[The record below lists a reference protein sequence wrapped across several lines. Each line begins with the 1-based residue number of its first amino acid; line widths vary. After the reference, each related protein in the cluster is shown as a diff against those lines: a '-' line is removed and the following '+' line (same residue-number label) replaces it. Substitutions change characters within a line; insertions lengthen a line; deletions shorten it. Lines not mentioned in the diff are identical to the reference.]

1 MKIVLDTNVLLVS
14 ISERSSFHEIFHAFL
29 EEDYEI
35 CVTTEIL
42 VEYEEI
48 ISRHMGSVVAANVL
62 SIIENA
68 PNVNFIT
75 RYYAWRLIVADP
87 DDNKFVDCAIA
98 ADASYIV
105 SDDKHFDILKN
116 IPFPEV
122 RVLKAREFQEYLHQ
136 LN

>member
-14 ISERSSFHEIFHAFL
+14 ISERSSFHDIFLSFL

-42 VEYEEI
+42 VEYEEV
-48 ISRHMGSVVAANVL
+48 ISRHMGITVASNVMAV
-62 SIIENA
+62 IENA
-68 PNVNFIT
+68 PNVNLIT
-75 RYYAWRLIVADP
+75 RYYAWRLIEADP

-98 ADASYIV
+98 ANATYIV
-105 SDDKHFDILKN
+105 SEDKHFDILKS

-122 RVLKAREFQEYLHQ
+122 HVIKAMEFQEYLHRK
-136 LN
+136 